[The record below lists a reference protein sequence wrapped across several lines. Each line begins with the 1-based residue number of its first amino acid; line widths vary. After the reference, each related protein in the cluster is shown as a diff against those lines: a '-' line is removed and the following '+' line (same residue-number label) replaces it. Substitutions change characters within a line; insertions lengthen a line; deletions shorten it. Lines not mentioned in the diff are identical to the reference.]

1 MQQTPAGG
9 LMIGRRG
16 LVSLVAAVIAISV
29 PAVAATAAAAPAMAA
44 PTSYAHATDGRLL
57 DSVALPVNFAPEG
70 IAKGEGPT
78 FYAASLVTGDIY
90 RGNLHTGTG
99 EVLVHAPAGG
109 SAVGLKADDAD
120 HLLFACGGLTGTA
133 HVYNSRTGALVAQYQ
148 FAPNGTSLI
157 NDVVLTA
164 HEAYFTDSYNPDIY
178 EIPIGPFGRLGRA
191 VTIPLSGPA
200 AAFSTAGLNLNGIA
214 ATADGNTLIVNNTVL
229 DKLFTVNPVT
239 GASAPINV
247 AGLIPNSMDGMLL
260 KGSSLWAVENTAN
273 TVIRVTLS
281 HDLSSGTITST
292 ITSPLF
298 DDPTTAAMYGDE
310 LALPNGRYDLG
321 LPPPFGPGAPPGTT
335 FNVVVIPAY

>member
-1 MQQTPAGG
+1 V
-9 LMIGRRG
+9 IRRRG
-16 LVSLVAAVIAISV
+16 LVPLAAAVIAISAPAV
-29 PAVAATAAAAPAMAA
+29 MASAATTLAVAAPANH
-44 PTSYAHATDGRLL
+44 AHAADGRLL

-70 IAKGEGPT
+70 IATGDGST

-90 RGNLHTGTG
+90 RGNLRTGSG
-99 EVLVHAPAGG
+99 AVLVHAPAGG
-109 SAVGLKADDAD
+109 SAVGLKTDDAD
-120 HLLFACGGLTGTA
+120 HLLFVCGGLAGTA
-133 HVYNSRTGALVAQYQ
+133 DVYNSGTGALVAQYQ
-148 FAPNGTSLI
+148 LAPNGSSLI

-164 HEAYFTDSYNPDIY
+164 HGAYFTDSYNPDIY

-191 VTIPLSGPA
+191 VTIRLSGPV
-200 AAFSTAGLNLNGIA
+200 AAFSNAGLNLNGIA

-239 GASAPINV
+239 GASAAINV
-247 AGLIPNSMDGMLL
+247 AGLIAGSMDGMLL
-260 KGSSLWAVENTAN
+260 KGSSLWVVENTAN

-298 DDPTTAAMYGDE
+298 DDPTTVAMYKDE

-335 FNVVVIPAY
+335 FNVVVVPAY

>member
-1 MQQTPAGG
+1 M
-9 LMIGRRG
+9 
-16 LVSLVAAVIAISV
+16 
-29 PAVAATAAAAPAMAA
+29 
-44 PTSYAHATDGRLL
+44 
-57 DSVALPVNFAPEG
+57 
-70 IAKGEGPT
+70 
-78 FYAASLVTGDIY
+78 
-90 RGNLHTGTG
+90 G

-120 HLLFACGGLTGTA
+120 HLLFACGGLTGAA

-321 LPPPFGPGAPPGTT
+321 LPPPFGPSAPAGTT